1 MINNI
6 LNRENSR
13 GTANEDLCSDLAAL
27 FAEQK
32 EEWSF
37 LNEKFNH
44 LNNVEVR
51 EINFGSF
58 SISLQYNPDRIH
70 STSADIDKHLV
81 LPKECFLCAD
91 NRPKEQRGIQY
102 GKQFEL
108 LCNPYPILP
117 DHFTVVKLKH
127 TSQSL
132 VLHLKEFLN
141 ITADLGERFTLFYNG
156 PRCGASAPGH
166 MHFQAITK
174 NVLPIEKDFESLRS
188 GFVKS
193 KFSSDRISINLSKNY
208 MRYFI
213 SIESSSLKEIVLF
226 FKTLNI
232 ILKKLTLPGQEPLM
246 NVLANYEN
254 NTWRLII
261 FPRAKHRPSH
271 YFEMGERQIIVSPAA
286 VDLGGLMIT
295 PRKEDFEKITKEDVA
310 EILRQVTVTKEMFE
324 YLLKKLS

>member
-13 GTANEDLCSDLAAL
+13 GTANENLCSDLAAL

-32 EEWSF
+32 EEWPF
-37 LNEKFNH
+37 LNKKFNN

-51 EINFGSF
+51 EINFGAF

-108 LCNPYPILP
+108 LCNPYPILS

-141 ITADLGERFTLFYNG
+141 ITSDLGERFTLFYNG

-174 NVLPIEKDFESLRS
+174 NVLPIEKDFESLRPD
-188 GFVKS
+188 FVKS
-193 KFSSDRISINLSKNY
+193 KFSSERISINLSKNY

-232 ILKKLTLPGQEPLM
+232 VLKKLTLPGQEPLM

-271 YFEMGERQIIVSPAA
+271 YFETGERQIIVSPAA

-295 PRKEDFEKITKEDVA
+295 PRKEDFDKITKEDVT